1 MTFISSRLK
10 NNLWFCYLC
19 WLLLWALNAYGEIA
33 KTLKDGTLF
42 ARVIGGH
49 PYINDSVQ
57 LHSAALLA
65 HRCAGGRIDIYDPAV
80 QDQSLRALIEPIV
93 PQTLQYLQYPPQF
106 FALVQPFSVLSLQ
119 SAYFVWCGLALI
131 LILWT
136 LWILC
141 KDYFA
146 SAFARSFVF
155 IATLGGYPAW
165 LSFELGQTSL
175 YQFPATIGFW
185 LLLRAKRAFTAG
197 LLSALLLV
205 KLQYMPAMI
214 LIGLILGRGRYAAGL
229 LLSSSVLA
237 VLTVLTVGMDNIL
250 KYPSALQFGET
261 NAQVGGVAAN
271 MMQNFRGEM
280 IVLSFQDEHLI
291 HQLSLALFA
300 VGIIASVLL
309 WVKLYP
315 QMKKCLGEDAFGI
328 CAGISILVSLIFSP
342 HTHIQEFLP
351 ASLAIVFLSP
361 LLKNGPNKAL
371 NIILSVLMIG
381 FPILSWLFFLFLP
394 IFQMYKVQPYL
405 FWDLALLLVSGL
417 DIGRRLHATTSSDGQ
432 AVVLDGPTGDPAS

>member
-1 MTFISSRLK
+1 MTLISSRLK
-10 NNLWFCYLC
+10 SNLWFCYLC
-19 WLLLWALNAYGEIA
+19 WLLFWGLNAYAEIA
-33 KTLKDGTLF
+33 KSLREGTLF
-42 ARVIGGH
+42 ARVIDGH

-65 HRCAGGRIDIYDPAV
+65 HRCAGGLVDIYDPAV
-80 QDQSLRALIEPIV
+80 QDQSLRALIAPV
-93 PQTLQYLQYPPQF
+93 APQTLQYLQYPPQF
-106 FALVQPFSVLSLQ
+106 FALVQPFSALSMQ
-119 SAYFVWCGLALI
+119 SAYFVWCGLSLTLI
-131 LILWT
+131 LFT

-155 IATLGGYPAW
+155 VATLAAYPAW

-175 YQFPATIGFW
+175 FQFPATIGFW
-185 LLLRAKRAFTAG
+185 LLLRAKRAFAAG

-214 LIGLILGRGRYAAGL
+214 LIGLIIGRGRYAAGL
-229 LLSSSVLA
+229 LLSSSILA
-237 VLTVLTVGMDNIL
+237 ALTVFTVGMNNIL

-280 IVLSFQDEHLI
+280 IVLSLHDERLI
-291 HQLSLALFA
+291 HQVSLVLF
-300 VGIIASVLL
+300 GIAIISSALL

-315 QMKKCLGEDAFGI
+315 QLKKCLGQDAFGL
-328 CAGISILVSLIFSP
+328 CAGLSILISLICSP
-342 HTHIQEFLP
+342 HTHIQEFLT
-351 ASLAIVFLSP
+351 ASLALVFLSP
-361 LLKNGPNKAL
+361 LLKNRSSKAL
-371 NIILSVLMIG
+371 NITLSVLMIG
-381 FPILSWLFFLFLP
+381 FPIWSWLFFLFLP

-405 FWDLALLLVSGL
+405 FWDLGLLLAAGL
-417 DIGRRLHATTSSDGQ
+417 EIGRRLSAANSK
-432 AVVLDGPTGDPAS
+432 